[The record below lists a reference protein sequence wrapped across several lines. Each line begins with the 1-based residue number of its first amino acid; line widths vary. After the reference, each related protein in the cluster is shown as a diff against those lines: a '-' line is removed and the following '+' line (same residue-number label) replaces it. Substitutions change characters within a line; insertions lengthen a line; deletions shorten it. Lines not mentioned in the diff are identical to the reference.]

1 MYQSK
6 GTLPLLRCL
15 DSQASMRI
23 LDVDT
28 WEKKG
33 VCRTRVGCL
42 TIARK
47 CMIHKL
53 KMTLARRII
62 LKMMGFRSCIIM
74 YKKDKQQNTKRVD

>member
-15 DSQASMRI
+15 DSQVAMRI

-33 VCRTRVGCL
+33 GCRARVGCL

-62 LKMMGFRSCIIM
+62 LKMMGVSVM
-74 YKKDKQQNTKRVD
+74 HHHVQKG